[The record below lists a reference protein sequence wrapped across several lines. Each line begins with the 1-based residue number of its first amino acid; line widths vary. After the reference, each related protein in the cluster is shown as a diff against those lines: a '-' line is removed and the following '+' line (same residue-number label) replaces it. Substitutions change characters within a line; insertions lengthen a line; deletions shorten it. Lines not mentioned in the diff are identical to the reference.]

1 MENYRIERDSLG
13 EIRVPS
19 DALYGA
25 QTQRAVENFPVSG
38 LCMPQVFLSVV
49 ALIKSCAAQVN
60 TELGLL
66 DPELAHAISAAA
78 DEIVGG
84 GWSDQFPL
92 DVFQTG
98 SGTSTNMNVNE
109 VIANRADQ
117 ILGFEK
123 GSKKVHPNDHVN
135 LCQSS
140 NDVIPTAIHVSAMLL
155 TKDVLLPALAVLHQA
170 LLKRAKET
178 DKIVITGRTHLMDAV
193 PLLLGQEISGWAYQV
208 TQSIERIGSCL
219 PRLEMLAL
227 GGTAVG
233 TGINAHPEFARRVI
247 KKLNERTAQT
257 FRETDNHFAAQASLD
272 TIVELS
278 GQLKATAAALMKISN
293 DLRLMNS
300 GPVAGLA
307 EIALPEVQPGS
318 SIMPGKVNPVICES
332 VLMACCQVIGNDAA
346 ITAAS
351 HLGTFQ
357 LNTGQPLIAYNILQ
371 SITLLGNGSRLLAE
385 KAVSGFRVNEKHI
398 VELLGRNPIL
408 ATFLAPKIGYDRAAL
423 IVKKAREQGVSI
435 KEVAAAELGWTKE
448 EIDRLL
454 DPALLSKGGM
464 IK

>member
-1 MENYRIERDSLG
+1 VNDYRIESDSLG
-13 EIRVPS
+13 DIHVPY

-38 LCMPQVFLSVV
+38 ISMPQRLLSSI
-49 ALIKSCAAQVN
+49 ALIKACAANVN
-60 TELGLL
+60 ADLGLL
-66 DPELAHAISAAA
+66 DPILANAIVSAA
-78 DEIVGG
+78 DEVIGG
-84 GWSDQFPL
+84 KWNDHFPL

-117 ILGFEK
+117 ILGYEK

-140 NDVIPTAIHVSAMLL
+140 NDVIPTAIHISAMLQI
-155 TKDVLLPALAVLHQA
+155 KEVLLPGLSVLHQVSSR
-170 LLKRAKET
+170 RAEESGS
-178 DKIVITGRTHLMDAV
+178 IVITGRTHLMDAV
-193 PLLLGQEISGWAYQV
+193 PLLLRQEIGGWAYQIA
-208 TQSIERIGSCL
+208 QGIERIESCL
-219 PRLEMLAL
+219 PRLSMLAL

-233 TGINAHPEFARRVI
+233 TGINAHPEFASRVI
-247 KKLNERTAQT
+247 QKLNERTGQS
-257 FRETDNHFAAQASLD
+257 FQETENHFAAQASLD

-278 GQLKATAAALMKISN
+278 GQLKATATALMKISN

-300 GPVAGLA
+300 GPLAGFA
-307 EIALPEVQPGS
+307 EISLPEVQPGS

-332 VLMACCQVIGNDAA
+332 VLMACCQAFGNDAA

-351 HLGTFQ
+351 NLGAFQ

-371 SITLLGNGSRLLAE
+371 SITILGNGSKLLAE
-385 KAVSGFRVNEKHI
+385 KAMAGFGVNEKHI
-398 VELLGRNPIL
+398 TELLGRNPIL
-408 ATFLAPKIGYDRAAL
+408 ATFLAPKIGYDKAAL
-423 IVKKAREQGVSI
+423 IVKISREQGRPI
-435 KEVAAAELGWTKE
+435 REVAAAELGWSQE
-448 EIDRLL
+448 EIDRLF
-454 DPALLSKGGM
+454 DPVLMSKGGI